1 MADEPMADAASAEA
15 GTPRPR
21 SALGREL
28 RWFLIVGGFG
38 LFVLPFL
45 IYATGAASLGPYE
58 GGVGSFLKT
67 LYGDFVRLAPAA
79 WLLLL
84 GPYALFWAIRLL
96 TRPFRRRRL
105 AG

>member
-1 MADEPMADAASAEA
+1 MADDPMADAATADQRAARS
-15 GTPRPR
+15 P

-67 LYGDFVRLAPAA
+67 LYGDFVRFAPGA